1 MVSSPAR
8 LLPARP
14 PSGWTEAILGL
25 NAAIFVSKRL
35 QRVAFALICLAAAQL
50 AAAGV
55 RPPPA
60 AAKALR
66 VAIAAR

>member
-1 MVSSPAR
+1 M
-8 LLPARP
+8 
-14 PSGWTEAILGL
+14 GL